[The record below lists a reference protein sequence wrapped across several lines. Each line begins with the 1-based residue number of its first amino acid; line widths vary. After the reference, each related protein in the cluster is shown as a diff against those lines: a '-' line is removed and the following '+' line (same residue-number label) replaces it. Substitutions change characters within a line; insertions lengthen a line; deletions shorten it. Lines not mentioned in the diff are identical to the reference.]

1 VGGRLLLRL
10 NTDERPIANKYL
22 RKDEKNFEKR
32 VKILEIAVEEA
43 MSSALLQVEL
53 LVRQWGSL

>member
-1 VGGRLLLRL
+1 V
-10 NTDERPIANKYL
+10 K
-22 RKDEKNFEKR
+22 KDEKNFEKR